1 MGQLPDAF
9 ARDSADAPSVST
21 SAETSESFQIPIEA
35 AEAYEAAFV
44 PAFFAQWAPALC
56 RAAGIVRGQ
65 RVLDAACGTGIVAR
79 TAASIVGPS
88 NVVGVDLNE
97 AMLTVARRV
106 RPDIDWRQGDV
117 AALPFPDR
125 SVDVVVCQMALMFF
139 PDRSRALAELGRV
152 VKGSGSVAVLVPAGL
167 DQQPAYGPLVD
178 LAARHAGAEA
188 RSLLSAYFSCG
199 DLDQLTGLV
208 EQAGLRV
215 TNMDTQQGAARY
227 PSVDVA
233 LATEMD
239 STPLGERITPEV
251 YDRILTGARELFAP
265 FTTSDGALEAPFASH
280 IVTAR
285 RP

>member
-1 MGQLPDAF
+1 MGQLPDAPER
-9 ARDSADAPSVST
+9 AASDDPGMTTATES
-21 SAETSESFQIPIEA
+21 SESFHIPIEA

-56 RAAGIVRGQ
+56 RAAGVVPGL
-65 RVLDAACGTGIVAR
+65 RVLDVACGTGIVAR
-79 TAASIVGPS
+79 MAADIVGAP

-106 RPDIDWRQGDV
+106 RPDIDWVQGDV
-117 AALPFPDR
+117 AALPVPDR
-125 SVDVVVCQMALMFF
+125 SVDVAVCQMSLMFF
-139 PDRSRALAELGRV
+139 PDRSAALADMARV
-152 VKGSGSVAVLVPAGL
+152 VRGGGAVAVLVPAGL

-178 LAARHAGAEA
+178 LATRHAGAEA
-188 RSLLSAYFSCG
+188 RSLLSTYFTCG
-199 DLDQLTGLV
+199 DLDQLAGLFQ
-208 EQAGLRV
+208 QAGLDV
-215 TNMDTQQGAARY
+215 TSTYIQPGAARY

-251 YDRILTGARELFAP
+251 YERILTGARELFAP
-265 FTTSDGALEAPFASH
+265 FTTSDGALEAPFTSH
-280 IVTAR
+280 IVCGR